1 MGVSE
6 ARGKSGRSFVK
17 ARHRRRSDG
26 DLIRLMAEQARI
38 LAAIDATRRKRG
50 LTVRAFAFAAGV
62 GERSYRRAMSGLV
75 LVRAGTVAKLRA
87 AQRKVAAGY
96 VK

>member
-75 LVRAGTVAKLRA
+75 RAGTVAKLRA